1 MRYPCGQCE
10 YAATRLAQLTKHK
23 QKKHEGIRYPCDH
36 CKYVASDLSCLKQ
49 HKQTKHECVI
59 YPCDQCEFAATTL
72 FNLRTHKQ
80 SKHEGLRYPCDQCEH
95 SALYKSD
102 LNRHKRRRKHTGP
115 VECGLT
121 DKKIKL
127 TTENIEPKPVHVK
140 FEPEPDD
147 YDNTIKFKVLEEDP
161 LAGF

>member
-49 HKQTKHECVI
+49 HKQTKHEGV
-59 YPCDQCEFAATTL
+59 
-72 FNLRTHKQ
+72 
-80 SKHEGLRYPCDQCEH
+80 RYPCDQCEH

-102 LNRHKRRRKHTGP
+102 LNRHKRRKHTGP

-127 TTENIEPKPVHVK
+127 TTENIEPKLVHVK

-147 YDNTIKFKVLEEDP
+147 YDNTIKSEVLEEDP